1 MLVAPFRFLHF
12 FLATL
17 LLALATGCATGPN
30 AHPTDPLEPMNR
42 AVYKFNDAVDTAVL
56 KPIATGYKAAVPS
69 PIRTGVSNF
78 FSNLGDVWS
87 MVNHVLQFEFAN
99 AGKTAA
105 RLGIN
110 TFLGLGG
117 VLDIATDAGIE
128 APKADLGQ
136 TLGKWG
142 VPSGPYVMLPL
153 LGPSSVRDGVGTI
166 TATYHDPVN
175 RVSDNATRN
184 VLTVTR
190 VVDARTRYLGAT
202 DAVDE
207 IALDKYTF
215 IRDVYLKRRQNQIAP
230 QKPSDKAAEDDIDYS
245 AEVAPQ
251 NTQEQL
257 APKLPSLPSL
267 PALPSLPILK

>member
-1 MLVAPFRFLHF
+1 MFCFSFRCFN
-12 FLATL
+12 LALAAL
-17 LLALATGCATGPN
+17 LLALTTGCATGPN
-30 AHPTDPLEPMNR
+30 ANPTDPLEPMNR

-56 KPIATGYKAAVPS
+56 KPVAIGYKAVVPS

-128 APKADLGQ
+128 VPKADLGQ

-175 RVSDNATRN
+175 RVPDNATRN

-190 VVDARTRYLGAT
+190 VVDARARYLGAT

-215 IRDVYLKRRQNQIAP
+215 IRDVYLKRRQNQIKP
-230 QKPSDKAAEDDIDYS
+230 QKASNQASDDDIDYS
-245 AEVAPQ
+245 VEDAPK
-251 NTQEQL
+251 NSQEQL
-257 APKLPSLPSL
+257 APKLPNI
-267 PALPSLPILK
+267 PSLPILK

>member
-1 MLVAPFRFLHF
+1 MMPHSSFRFLQLV
-12 FLATL
+12 LATL
-17 LLALATGCATGPN
+17 VLALATGCASGPSAN
-30 AHPTDPLEPMNR
+30 PVDPLEPMNR

-56 KPIATGYKAAVPS
+56 KPVATGYKAIVPS

-78 FSNLGDVWS
+78 FSNIGDVWS

-128 APKADLGQ
+128 VPKADLGQ
-136 TLGKWG
+136 TMGKWG
-142 VPSGPYVMLPL
+142 IPSGPYVMLPL
-153 LGPSSVRDGVGTI
+153 LGPSTVRDGVGTI
-166 TATYHDPVN
+166 TATYYDPIN
-175 RVSDNATRN
+175 GIGDNATRN
-184 VLTVTR
+184 TLTVTR
-190 VVDARTRYLGAT
+190 LVDARTRYLGAT

-215 IRDVYLKRRQNQIAP
+215 IRDVYLKRRQGQIAP
-230 QKPSDKAAEDDIDYS
+230 LKLGEKASDDDIDYS
-245 AEVAPQ
+245 SEETPRNLDA
-251 NTQEQL
+251 QL
-257 APKLPSLPSL
+257 APKLPAIPSI
-267 PALPSLPILK
+267 SILK

>member
-1 MLVAPFRFLHF
+1 MFRFHMPK
-12 FLATL
+12 FLKFVLALL
-17 LLALATGCATGPN
+17 LLALGTGCATGPN
-30 AHPTDPLEPMNR
+30 ANPKDPLEPMNR
-42 AVYKFNDAVDTAVL
+42 AIYKFNDAVDSAVL
-56 KPIATGYKAAVPS
+56 KPVATGYQAVVPS

-87 MVNHVLQFEFAN
+87 LVNHVLQFEFAN
-99 AGKTAA
+99 AGKTVA

-117 VLDIATDAGIE
+117 VLDIATEAGIE
-128 APKADLGQ
+128 VPKADLGQ
-136 TLGKWG
+136 TFGKWG

-153 LGPSSVRDGVGTI
+153 LGPSTVRDGVGTI

-190 VVDARTRYLGAT
+190 VVDVRTRLLGAT

-207 IALDKYTF
+207 IALDKYSF
-215 IRDVYLKRRQNQIAP
+215 IRDVYLKRRQNQISP
-230 QKPSDKAAEDDIDYS
+230 QKLGDKASEDDIDYS
-245 AEVAPQ
+245 AEDTPKT
-251 NTQEQL
+251 TQDQA
-257 APKLPSLPSL
+257 APKL
-267 PALPSLPILK
+267 PALPSLPSFK

>member
-1 MLVAPFRFLHF
+1 MTTLPRFVHF
-12 FLATL
+12 IIATL

-30 AHPTDPLEPMNR
+30 TNPADPLEPMNR
-42 AVYKFNDAVDTAVL
+42 AVYKFNDALDSAVV
-56 KPIATGYKAAVPS
+56 KPVAKGYQAVVPS

-87 MVNHVLQFEFAN
+87 LVNHVLQFEFAN

-128 APKADLGQ
+128 VPKADLGQ

-190 VVDARTRYLGAT
+190 VVDVRTRLLGAT

-207 IALDKYTF
+207 IALDKYSF
-215 IRDVYLKRRQNQIAP
+215 IRDVYLKRRQSQIAP
-230 QKPSDKAAEDDIDYS
+230 IKTSDKASEDDIDYS
-245 AEVAPQ
+245 AED
-251 NTQEQL
+251 
-257 APKLPSLPSL
+257 APKTTPDQAAPKL
-267 PALPSLPILK
+267 PALPSIPLLK

>member
-1 MLVAPFRFLHF
+1 MFCSSFRFF
-12 FLATL
+12 YLALAAL

-30 AHPTDPLEPMNR
+30 ANPTDPLEPMNR

-56 KPIATGYKAAVPS
+56 KPVATGYKAVVPS

-128 APKADLGQ
+128 
-136 TLGKWG
+136 
-142 VPSGPYVMLPL
+142 VP
-153 LGPSSVRDGVGTI
+153 
-166 TATYHDPVN
+166 
-175 RVSDNATRN
+175 NA
-184 VLTVTR
+184 
-190 VVDARTRYLGAT
+190 G
-202 DAVDE
+202 
-207 IALDKYTF
+207 
-215 IRDVYLKRRQNQIAP
+215 
-230 QKPSDKAAEDDIDYS
+230 
-245 AEVAPQ
+245 
-251 NTQEQL
+251 
-257 APKLPSLPSL
+257 
-267 PALPSLPILK
+267 

>member
-1 MLVAPFRFLHF
+1 MFSRLMLFPSFRFF
-12 FLATL
+12 NLAIAML
-17 LLALATGCATGPN
+17 LLALATGCATGPSAN
-30 AHPTDPLEPMNR
+30 PADPLEPMNR
-42 AVYKFNDAVDTAVL
+42 AVYKFNDAVDSAVL
-56 KPIATGYKAAVPS
+56 KPVATGYKAAVPS

-87 MVNHVLQFEFAN
+87 LVNHVLQFEFAN

-128 APKADLGQ
+128 VPKADLGQ

-190 VVDARTRYLGAT
+190 VVDVRTRLLGAT

-215 IRDVYLKRRQNQIAP
+215 IRDVYLKRRQNQINPLKAI
-230 QKPSDKAAEDDIDYS
+230 DKASEDDIDYS
-245 AEVAPQ
+245 AEDASKT
-251 NTQEQL
+251 TQDQA
-257 APKLPSLPSL
+257 APKL
-267 PALPSLPILK
+267 PALPSLPGFK

>member
-1 MLVAPFRFLHF
+1 MFRFFNLTF
-12 FLATL
+12 AML
-17 LLALATGCATGPN
+17 LLAIGTGCATGPN
-30 AHPTDPLEPMNR
+30 ANPADPAEPMNR
-42 AVYKFNDAVDTAVL
+42 AVYKFNDAVDSAVL
-56 KPIATGYKAAVPS
+56 KPVATGYQTVVPS

-87 MVNHVLQFEFAN
+87 LVNHVLQFEFAN
-99 AGKTAA
+99 AGKTVA

-128 APKADLGQ
+128 VPKADLGQ

-190 VVDARTRYLGAT
+190 VVDVRTRLLGAT
-202 DAVDE
+202 DAVDD
-207 IALDKYTF
+207 IALDKYSF

-230 QKPSDKAAEDDIDYS
+230 QKPGDKASEDDIDYS
-245 AEVAPQ
+245 AEDAPKT
-251 NTQEQL
+251 TQDQA
-257 APKLPSLPSL
+257 APKLPALPTLPSF
-267 PALPSLPILK
+267 K